1 MRTWQ
6 KVCVIGCGLIGGSLA
21 LALRRTGS
29 AVRIVGIDIDPQT
42 RETALARQVVDDM
55 VHLEDGLHGADLI
68 VVATHIPVAKTVIT
82 RIAAQEDH
90 LAQNAVVTDV
100 CGTKADIVRLAEG
113 RLRRSHFVG
122 GHPMAGS
129 ERSGVEASSAKLLEN
144 AIYVLTRTAATE
156 VAAAADLAELL
167 HAAGARVTFMHPEE
181 HDRVV
186 AAISHVPHLI
196 AAALVNQ
203 VAERSGQ
210 DARYPEL
217 AAGGFRDITRIAS
230 SDPRL
235 WRDIALENRRE
246 ILPLLEDWNRRIDRL
261 REAIH
266 RSNDR
271 DLEDFFRAARGFR
284 DALPARSTGAIQAV
298 YSFTVIV
305 PDEPGVIGRV
315 ASLLGEHR
323 ISIRNIGILESRE
336 GDEGQLLLQF
346 DTSEYHDRA
355 LDLLRGYG
363 YKLADR
369 L

>member
-6 KVCVIGCGLIGGSLA
+6 KVCVVGCGLIGGSLA
-21 LALRRTGS
+21 LALRRTGR
-29 AVRIVGIDIDPQT
+29 AARIVGIDIDPRT
-42 RETALARQVVDDM
+42 RQTALARQIVDEM
-55 VHLEDGLHGADLI
+55 AHLEEGLREADL
-68 VVATHIPVAKTVIT
+68 VVIATHVPIAKTVIT
-82 RIAAQEDH
+82 RIAAQEER
-90 LAQNAVVTDV
+90 LAQGVVVTDV
-100 CGTKADIVRLAEG
+100 CGTKTDIVRLAEG
-113 RLRRSHFVG
+113 RLRRAHFVG

-144 AIYVLTRTAATE
+144 AIYVLTRTAATDPT
-156 VAAAADLAELL
+156 AAADLAELL
-167 HAAGARVTFMHPEE
+167 QAAGARVTFMCPEE

-203 VAERSGQ
+203 VAERAGQ
-210 DARYPEL
+210 DTRYPEL

-235 WRDIALENRRE
+235 WRDITLENRRE
-246 ILPLLEDWNRRIDRL
+246 IVPLLEDWNRRVEHLKTVIL
-261 REAIH
+261 QM
-266 RSNDR
+266 NDR
-271 DLEDFFRAARGFR
+271 DLEDFFRTARRFR
-284 DALPARSTGAIQAV
+284 DTLPARATGAIQAV

-336 GDEGQLLLQF
+336 GDDGQLLLQF
-346 DTSEYHDRA
+346 DRAEYHDQA

-363 YKLADR
+363 YRLADR